1 MDRDLELRKLAADLS
16 KPQRSWSDE
25 DRVACDGAYLAL
37 MAYVP
42 EGWQLHDLDVS
53 TVPTEVLREVLR
65 VCRRLSPESEEPW
78 IG

>member
-1 MDRDLELRKLAADLS
+1 MNLDQELRRLASDLQR
-16 KPQRSWSDE
+16 PQRCWSDA
-25 DRVACDGAYLAL
+25 DRAMGDAAYSAL

-42 EGWQLHDLDVS
+42 AGRQLHDLDVS

-65 VCRRLSPESEEPW
+65 VCRRLSPESGEPW